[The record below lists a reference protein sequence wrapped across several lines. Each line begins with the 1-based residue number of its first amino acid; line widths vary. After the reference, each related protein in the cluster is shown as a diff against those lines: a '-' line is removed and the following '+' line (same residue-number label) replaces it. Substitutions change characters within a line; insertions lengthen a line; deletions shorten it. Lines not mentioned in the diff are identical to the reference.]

1 MRIGAEMPDW
11 MLETLGWVG
20 SAVLV
25 LSILQTTLVRLRWLG
40 LCAAVVLVVYN
51 LLVASWPN
59 LGLNLAVAGIHAF
72 YLVRA
77 QLERRRGRPIDDE
90 PARQAA
96 RA

>member
-1 MRIGAEMPDW
+1 MGAEMPDW

-40 LCAAVVLVVYN
+40 LCAAVLLVIYN

-59 LGLNLAVAGIHAF
+59 LGLNLAVAVIHAF

-77 QLERRRGRPIDDE
+77 RLQRGVRTPIDDE
-90 PARQAA
+90 PAPQVVRD
-96 RA
+96 